1 MSRTTQ
7 CAAPLAL
14 LFLFATGSAFAGT
27 AAETAAGFAG
37 YVAEQVP
44 GAALTATERAG
55 EQQPMPG
62 GAASKK
68 CTPTKTAVHC

>member
-7 CAAPLAL
+7 CVAPLAF

-37 YVAEQVP
+37 YMAEQVP
-44 GAALTATERAG
+44 GAAPTATEQAG
-55 EQQPMPG
+55 EQQAMQG
-62 GAASKK
+62 GATSKK